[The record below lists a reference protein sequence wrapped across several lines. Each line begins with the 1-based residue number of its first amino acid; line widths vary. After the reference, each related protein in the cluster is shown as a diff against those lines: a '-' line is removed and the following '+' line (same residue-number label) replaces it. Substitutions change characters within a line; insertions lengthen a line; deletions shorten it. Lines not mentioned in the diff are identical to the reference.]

1 MNAHVETESGDSRKK
16 ILARLGWDFDH
27 IHSLAA
33 AQIFSHMAWSMH
45 SGEVSFSQINAMFRL
60 YRHGP
65 QRIVDL
71 ADGAHLSQCAVSRL
85 VSRLVREG
93 LVEKQEN
100 PASRRERLI
109 RLSAAGMAYLKD
121 LQRKTAVAYG
131 QLFQAAPPALTQR
144 LLDVLDEMLPFLPP
158 HELAT

>member
-1 MNAHVETESGDSRKK
+1 MNAHIETEDDSARGDA
-16 ILARLGWDFDH
+16 LARLGRDFDH

-33 AQIFSHMAWSMH
+33 PRIFSHMARSMH
-45 SGEVSFSQINAMFRL
+45 SGEVSFSQINALFRL

-109 RLSAAGMAYLKD
+109 RLSAAGRAYLRD
-121 LQRKTAVAYG
+121 LQQKTAAAYG
-131 QLFQAAPPALTQR
+131 QLFQSAPPALTQR